1 MPGIKTHCVQA
12 ALSSAAIYPF
22 AGGGNAAVFGLSIVL
37 IDIDHVIEYVRQTGS
52 SKLWGVFPYCQIIWS
67 NVHRGFYVLNL
78 FHTIEFLLLLGLLGL
93 LHPVFFYLL
102 AGALWHCALDIFM
115 LAKHNFAFIR
125 AFSIIEYKIKGRNPS
140 NILRIQ
146 DLLRIDDVTIPDD
159 SWNYPAWIEHW
170 QHCRPLC

>member
-22 AGGGNAAVFGLSIVL
+22 AGGVNAAAFGLSIVL

-52 SKLWGVFPYCQIIWS
+52 SKIWGVFPCCQIIMS

-78 FHTIEFLLLLGLLGL
+78 CHTIEFLTVLALLGLV
-93 LHPVFFYLL
+93 HPVFFYVL

-115 LAKHNFAFIR
+115 LARHNFAFIR
-125 AFSIIEYKIKGRNPS
+125 AFSIFEYRAKGRNPS
-140 NILRIQ
+140 TILRFQ
-146 DLLRIDDVTIPDD
+146 DLLRIDEITIPDD

-170 QHCRPLC
+170 QHCKPLC